1 MPTHHQGNAQEVL
14 ALDTYIKFTR
24 AYSAFE
30 ARMFSHGI
38 LGDLT
43 VSQFGVLETLYHL
56 GPLCQGNIS
65 QKLLKSSGNITM
77 VVDNLEKHGLVRR
90 VRSHEDRRMVML
102 ELTAAGSTLI
112 AELFPRVAA
121 LITEELSVLSPAEQR
136 TFAELCKKLGRAK
149 EKALQ
154 DAGIDRQMVPAG
166 E

>member
-1 MPTHHQGNAQEVL
+1 MPTHYQGKAEEVL

-30 ARMFSHGI
+30 ARLFSHGI

-43 VSQFGVLETLYHL
+43 ISQFGVLETLYHL

-65 QKLLKSSGNITM
+65 HKLLKSSGNITL
-77 VVDNLEKHGLVRR
+77 VLDNLEKHGLVRR
-90 VRSHEDRRMVML
+90 VRSVEDRRMVML
-102 ELTAAGSTLI
+102 ELTAAGKNLI
-112 AELFPRVAA
+112 AELFPKVAA
-121 LITEELSVLSPAEQR
+121 MISDELSVLSPAEQR
-136 TFAELCKKLGRAK
+136 TLAELCRKLGRAK

-154 DAGIDRQMVPAG
+154 DAGANLQMEPAG